1 MYGKILNNDGWDFN
15 NMILREICLMR
26 DLEFTESEKIE
37 WIYDVAAGIM
47 AIMAVLIVM
56 LEFSRTLT
64 ESQMK
69 IVNIADKIVYVVFVL
84 DYFVRLFTSK
94 NKKRFF
100 KHNIIDLIA
109 ILPLGYITSQTF
121 GSVFKL
127 IKVIS
132 YILRLIGNIK
142 EILFTNGFIYALGS
156 TVIITIMGSI
166 GIYIFED
173 GISETITD
181 YGDALWWSFVT
192 VTTVGYGDISPSTGA
207 GRFIACILM
216 ITGIGFLSMLTSTIS
231 TFFFSVLERRKL
243 EDEKKINKEY
253 QITIDISDLSLEKRK
268 SLIDYYEF
276 LKKENK

>member
-1 MYGKILNNDGWDFN
+1 
-15 NMILREICLMR
+15 MR

-47 AIMAVLIVM
+47 AILAVLIVM

-64 ESQMK
+64 ESQMR
-69 IVNIADKIVYVVFVL
+69 IVNIADKIVYIIFVL
-84 DYFVRLFTSK
+84 DYFIRLFTSK

-109 ILPLGYITSQTF
+109 ILPLSYVTTSAF

-132 YILRLIGNIK
+132 YVLRLIGNVK

-173 GISETITD
+173 GISKTITD

-192 VTTVGYGDISPSTGA
+192 VSTVGYGDISPSTGA

-231 TFFFSVLERRKL
+231 TFFFSVLEKRKL
-243 EDEKKINKEY
+243 EDVRELNEEK
-253 QITIDISDLSLEKRK
+253 QIMIDISDLSLDKRK
-268 SLIDYYEF
+268 SLINYYEF
-276 LKKENK
+276 LKKEEN